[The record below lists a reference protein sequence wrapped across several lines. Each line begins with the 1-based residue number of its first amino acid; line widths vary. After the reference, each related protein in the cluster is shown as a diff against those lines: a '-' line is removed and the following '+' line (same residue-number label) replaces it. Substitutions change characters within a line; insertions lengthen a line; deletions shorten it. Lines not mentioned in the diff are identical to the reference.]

1 VIFTSI
7 ALAAAAQ
14 AVAPGEAA
22 RFESCVALAKSQP
35 ESGIASANDWLLKGG
50 GLLARQCLGL
60 GYAAQLRWAPAATA
74 FEQAAREAETKKDGR
89 VADFWAQAG
98 NAWLAAGDGAKAKLA
113 LDAALATTTLAPEL
127 RGEVHL
133 DRARA
138 AVQLG
143 DFGAARAD
151 IDQGLKLV
159 PDDPFGWYLSSAL
172 ALRQDDL
179 VRARQDGAKAVALAP
194 DDANVLLHA
203 GNVAG
208 IGGDVE
214 AARGYFEKAV
224 KLAPASP
231 AGKAAAAALA
241 QNSGS
246 AEAPASAQPAP
257 ASKPQS

>member
-1 VIFTSI
+1 LISTLLAI
-7 ALAAAAQ
+7 AAAAQ
-14 AVAPGEAA
+14 PVSAGDAA
-22 RFESCVALAKSQP
+22 RFQSCAALVKSQP
-35 ESGIASANDWLLKGG
+35 ENGIASANDWLVKGG

-60 GYAAQLRWAPAATA
+60 GYAAVQRWAPAATA
-74 FEQAAREAETKKDGR
+74 FEQAAREAETRKDTR
-89 VADFWAQAG
+89 APDLWVQAG
-98 NAWLAAGDGAKAKLA
+98 NAWLAAGDGAKARTA
-113 LDAALATTTLAPEL
+113 LDAALVTTLLSPEL

-143 DFGAARAD
+143 DLAGARKD

-179 VRARQDGAKAVALAP
+179 ARARADSSKAVALVS
-194 DDANVLLHA
+194 DDGNVLLHA

-208 IGGDVE
+208 ITGDVE
-214 AARGYFEKAV
+214 AARGFFEKAV
-224 KLAPASP
+224 KLNPASP

-246 AEAPASAQPAP
+246 AAPATAPPPAP
-257 ASKPQS
+257 KPQS